1 LQQAGADFWWGAAV
15 FCSIRA
21 NRSSRMLKKPSPEL
35 KKTNR
40 SGNFYSLE
48 ANPSIPEL
56 DEPSTE

>member
-1 LQQAGADFWWGAAV
+1 
-15 FCSIRA
+15 
-21 NRSSRMLKKPSPEL
+21 MLKKPSPEL